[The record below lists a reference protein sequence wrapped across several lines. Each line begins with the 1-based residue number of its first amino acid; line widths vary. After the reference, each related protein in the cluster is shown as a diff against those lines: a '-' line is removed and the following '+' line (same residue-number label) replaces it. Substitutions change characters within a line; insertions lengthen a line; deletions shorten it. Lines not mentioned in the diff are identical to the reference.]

1 MFRNVIYE
9 AWLNW
14 IPYVAFS
21 ITGLVFFTFI
31 IRAFSLK
38 KERTDHLAHLP
49 LDD

>member
-31 IRAFSLK
+31 IRAFFLK
-38 KERTDHLAHLP
+38 KERASQLANLP
-49 LDD
+49 LED